1 MKHLNDSPLERI
13 IDEIRKTYGF
23 QPDSLEETEAL
34 VAQRTDRDGCDQDE
48 LAGALMLLG
57 YAHRQ
62 ALSEHEACTCYVKA
76 HELYSRDPYSESPGL
91 ARSLWLLAS
100 SHYRAF
106 SFDTAEDLYRDA
118 VRAYCASIG
127 INSDEGRACLADFLE
142 FARGIVKSDDLAD
155 EVEEIIAFG
164 EWAARMDEE
173 GASDTEICH
182 ERACAEGT
190 ATAAA

>member
-1 MKHLNDSPLERI
+1 MTHLNDSPLDRI
-13 IDEIRKTYGF
+13 IDEIRETYGF

-34 VAQRTDRDGCDQDE
+34 VAERTDREGCDQDE

-62 ALSEHEACTCYVKA
+62 AVREHEACACYVRA
-76 HELYSRDPYSESPGL
+76 HDLYSRDPYSESPGV
-91 ARSLWLLAS
+91 ARTLWLLAS

-106 SFDTAEDLYRDA
+106 SFDTAEGLYRDA

-164 EWAARMDEE
+164 EWAARMNEE
-173 GASDTEICH
+173 GASDTEACH
-182 ERACAEGT
+182 EGASDEGT
-190 ATAAA
+190 AAAAA